1 MFVAIAKNKN
11 SNKSLM
17 KNVRIGRVLYLRNSR
32 HNNRVLRR
40 GLEGGRN
47 CSQVQVGATPLRDGL
62 REYYHAGVT
71 WSQVY
76 SRSQTAL
83 PSNPEHNEDSNRYV
97 SSSDISEDSSCVF
110 LWVGILTVDVSETV
124 LPDYVVG

>member
-1 MFVAIAKNKN
+1 
-11 SNKSLM
+11 M
-17 KNVRIGRVLYLRNSR
+17 KNVRIGRVLHPWNSR
-32 HNNRVLRR
+32 HKNRILRR